1 MKAIILA
8 AGFGSRLIPLT
19 QNNPK
24 CMVEYQGRKIID
36 YEITALREAGISKI
50 AVVGGYLF
58 EVLSAYLQDNFGIRD
73 IYQNPAFDTSNMVK
87 TLFCAREWIES
98 CIKEKEDLIVSYADI
113 VYFKESVCKLQSA
126 NAPLSIVI
134 DKQWRR
140 LWEQRFSD
148 PLEDAETLKIV
159 NGKIVELGKKA
170 FSYEEI
176 EGQYIGL
183 FKFSASFLP
192 EVLSFY
198 DTLDRKATYEGKD
211 FDNMYMTSFLQALI
225 DNFHN
230 AEPVEI
236 YGNWCEIDF
245 KSDLEIKI

>member
-1 MKAIILA
+1 M
-8 AGFGSRLIPLT
+8 
-19 QNNPK
+19 
-24 CMVEYQGRKIID
+24 
-36 YEITALREAGISKI
+36 
-50 AVVGGYLF
+50 
-58 EVLSAYLQDNFGIRD
+58 
-73 IYQNPAFDTSNMVK
+73 
-87 TLFCAREWIES
+87 
-98 CIKEKEDLIVSYADI
+98 IVSYADI

-126 NAPLSIVI
+126 NAPLSVVI

-140 LWEQRFSD
+140 LWEQRFSN

-183 FKFSASFLP
+183 FKFSYGFLP